1 MHPRELL
8 LQPQEAIVGI
18 TAAVGGEQ
26 HRDRGGADLHPL
38 GRPLIFGQSEAAVGQ
53 SAGTITPEAGKFAGE
68 QIGQLG
74 AVEAQQVVHIAPGG
88 GVIQI
93 AVDAGGAE
101 VGRAG
106 HHHAAVHH
114 HELVVHQAAAAAAVG
129 GVVDQGHPPLAQDRH
144 RIPLAEGRQLG
155 DTVALVRIQG
165 RLVVNVEAAPG
176 GAVGVLQH
184 HRHP

>member
-8 LQPQEAIVGI
+8 LQPQESIVGI

-38 GRPLIFGQSEAAVGQ
+38 ARPLIFGQSEAAVGQ

-74 AVEAQQVVHIAPGG
+74 AVEAQQVVHIAPSA

-101 VGRAG
+101 VG
-106 HHHAAVHH
+106 
-114 HELVVHQAAAAAAVG
+114 
-129 GVVDQGHPPLAQDRH
+129 
-144 RIPLAEGRQLG
+144 
-155 DTVALVRIQG
+155 
-165 RLVVNVEAAPG
+165 
-176 GAVGVLQH
+176 
-184 HRHP
+184 